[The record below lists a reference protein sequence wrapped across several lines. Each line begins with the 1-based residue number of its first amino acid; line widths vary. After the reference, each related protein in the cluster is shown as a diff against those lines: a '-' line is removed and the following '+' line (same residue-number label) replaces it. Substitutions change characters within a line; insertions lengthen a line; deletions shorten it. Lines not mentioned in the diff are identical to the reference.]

1 LGYNA
6 GGEIGC
12 AAATKGGIENMNLR
26 HFQLEDLPELA
37 ESFVR
42 PYHRD
47 YFAMYSSVLGGVVS
61 HPFLM
66 MVPVDDHMVH
76 RGDGVF
82 ETIKCVNGSIYGLE
96 RHLDRLERS
105 ARAIYLQLSFSR
117 TETRDVICETIR
129 HGGQRDCLIR
139 LLVSRGPGGFTVNPY
154 ECPKSQLYVII
165 SRLHVPT
172 EEEYD
177 RGVSLKSSGVPPK
190 KPYFATVKSCN
201 YLQNVLMK
209 KEAVD
214 AGVDYT
220 VALDEQGFMAE
231 GASENMA
238 IVTHDRTLKL
248 PSFARILKGTTV
260 MRALEMA
267 EEPAAQKV
275 MAGIVFGDITLG
287 EAYSSEEILIL
298 GTSFNVLAAVR
309 FDGQPVGSGKPGPVF
324 RFFHER
330 FKQDVRGNPAMLTPA
345 FG

>member
-1 LGYNA
+1 M
-6 GGEIGC
+6 
-12 AAATKGGIENMNLR
+12 TLR
-26 HFQLEDLPELA
+26 HFQLQDFDKLA
-37 ESFVR
+37 DAFVQ
-42 PYHRD
+42 PYHEH
-47 YFAMYSSVLGGVVS
+47 YFAMYSSVLRGVVS

-66 MVPVDDHMVH
+66 TVPVDDHMVH

-82 ETIKCVNGSIYGLE
+82 ETIKCVNGSMYGLE

-105 ARAIYLQLSFSR
+105 ARALYLQLPSSR
-117 TETRDVICETIR
+117 AEIRDILCETIR
-129 HGGQRDCLIR
+129 IGGRRDCLVR
-139 LLVSRGPGGFTVNPY
+139 LLLSRGPGGFTVNPY
-154 ECPKSQLYVII
+154 ECPRPQMYVIA

-172 EEEYD
+172 EEEYG

-214 AGVDYT
+214 ANVDFT

-238 IVTHDRTLKL
+238 IITRDRVMKL

-275 MAGIVFGDITLG
+275 IAGIAFGDITLG

-309 FDGQPVGSGKPGPVF
+309 FDGQPVGTGMPGPVF
-324 RFFHER
+324 WFLYER
-330 FKQDVRGNPAMLTPA
+330 FKQDVLGNPAMLTAA
-345 FG
+345 FQP